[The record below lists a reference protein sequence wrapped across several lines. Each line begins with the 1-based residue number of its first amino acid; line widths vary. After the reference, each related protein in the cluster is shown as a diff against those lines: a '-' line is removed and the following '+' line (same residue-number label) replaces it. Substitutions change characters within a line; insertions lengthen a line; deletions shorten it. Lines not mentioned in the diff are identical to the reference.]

1 MTSVPKKLSVTATQ
15 STVRKTRIRSA
26 VLPCFSKIPLA
37 SKPFFKQWYIHTID
51 ITKIM
56 SLSRADARE
65 IMQALRSFFGKSK
78 RDLIT
83 VEEFCAFTG
92 ISKGYVRMHLVARI
106 IEQELVTSCQ
116 SPVAGT

>member
-1 MTSVPKKLSVTATQ
+1 MTCAPKKLSVTATQ
-15 STVRKTRIRSA
+15 SIIRKTRIRSA

-37 SKPFFKQWYIHTID
+37 GKPFFKRWYIHTID

-56 SLSRADARE
+56 SVSRADARE
-65 IMQALRSFFGKSK
+65 VMQALRSFFGKSK

-92 ISKGYVRMHLVARI
+92 ISKSCVRMHLVARI
-106 IEQELVTSCQ
+106 IEHELISL
-116 SPVAGT
+116 